1 MGEANMLAL
10 MASPEL
16 PPATSYAVI
25 LLPSP
30 VCFSDRRAPL
40 VSRRT
45 QAGADRGPRRFWATL
60 STDARA
66 LRAAVFFRAGPA
78 VAIRV
83 FKLFCFV
90 LFHRFEYIFKNVYL
104 LVG

>member
-1 MGEANMLAL
+1 MLVP

-16 PPATSYAVI
+16 PPATSYAVV

-40 VSRRT
+40 VSRRA
-45 QAGADRGPRRFWATL
+45 QAGADRGPRHFWAAL
-60 STDARA
+60 SADTRA
-66 LRAAVFFRAGPA
+66 SRAAVFVRAGPA
-78 VAIRV
+78 VVVR
-83 FKLFCFV
+83 FPFLFCFI

-104 LVG
+104 LVGRSK